1 MIIDLIQY
9 DSFLSVIKFPTFLPS
24 FGHFSMSLSKFYFV
38 QIFLSIV
45 IFGQVSPIQ
54 DHSTRRRLKGSPLF
68 RPEGRDGP

>member
-54 DHSTRRRLKGSPLF
+54 DHSSLLETEVSEIYF
-68 RPEGRDGP
+68 